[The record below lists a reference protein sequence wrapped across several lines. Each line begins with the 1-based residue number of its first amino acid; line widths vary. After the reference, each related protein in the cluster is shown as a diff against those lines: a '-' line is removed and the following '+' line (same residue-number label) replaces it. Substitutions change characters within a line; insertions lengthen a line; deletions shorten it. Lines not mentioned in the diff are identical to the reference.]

1 MTSCLQ
7 RNAGQQGS
15 EFRYLNAFGKKV
27 MAFARW
33 CAEQPGP
40 VAVGKTCNPEG
51 IMGLARR
58 YCEERGL

>member
-1 MTSCLQ
+1 MMPCAQ
-7 RNAGQQGS
+7 RNVGHGGS
-15 EFRYLNAFGKKV
+15 ELRYLTAYGAKI

-58 YCEERGL
+58 FCEEKGL